1 MDHTTLDIFRVVA
14 AELSVTRAAKR
25 LGRVQSNVTTRIQQ
39 LEEELGVALFRRD
52 GNRLTLSAEGER
64 FLGYASRML
73 ALADEARQ
81 VLKPGEP
88 SGTLRIGSMESTAAA
103 RLPGP
108 LAALHVEYPEVQLR
122 ISTAPSRQLLEQVRS
137 GQIDCA
143 FAALPP
149 CGDMAS
155 AADLE
160 AAGLH
165 GEPAFREEIL
175 LVLPPGHAD
184 VRRGADVAVRSL
196 AAFEQGCS
204 YRVLAEEWFGRDAPP
219 LDIQEVGSYHSML
232 ACVAA
237 GGCVS
242 LVPRSVLD
250 LLREPPALR
259 THVVATV
266 DTWLVHRSGYQTAAF
281 DALKKALAPFM
292 SKVSKMPKQHATKG
306 RLK

>member
-1 MDHTTLDIFRVVA
+1 VDHTTLEIFCVVA

-64 FLGYASRML
+64 FLGYANRML

-81 VLKPGEP
+81 VLTPQSP
-88 SGTLRIGSMESTAAA
+88 SGTLRIGTMESTAAA

-108 LAALHVEYPEVQLR
+108 LAALHVQYPDVRLR
-122 ISTAPSRQLLEQVRS
+122 ISTAPSRQLIEQVER
-137 GQIDCA
+137 GLIDCA

-149 CGDMAS
+149 CGEMAS

-165 GEPAFREEIL
+165 GEPVFREEIL
-175 LVLPPGHAD
+175 LVLPPGHGS
-184 VRRGADVAVRSL
+184 VRKGEDIAVRSL
-196 AAFEQGCS
+196 AAFAQGCS
-204 YRVLAEEWFGRDAPP
+204 YRLLAEEWLGQGASA
-219 LDIQEVGSYHSML
+219 LDVQEVGSYHSML

-242 LVPRSVLD
+242 LVPRSVLE
-250 LLREPPALR
+250 LLREPPTLR
-259 THVVATV
+259 THVVAKV
-266 DTWLVHRSGYQTAAF
+266 DTWLIHRNGYRTAAF
-281 DALKKALAPFM
+281 NALRETLTPFM
-292 SKVSKMPKQHATKG
+292 SKKQTVKG
-306 RLK
+306 KSS

>member
-1 MDHTTLDIFRVVA
+1 MDHTSLEIFRVVA

-52 GNRLTLSAEGER
+52 GNRLSLNTEGER
-64 FLGYASRML
+64 FLGYANRML

-81 VLKPGEP
+81 VLSPQAP

-108 LAALHVEYPEVQLR
+108 LAALHVQYPEVQLR

-137 GQIDCA
+137 GLLDCA

-149 CGDMAS
+149 CGEMTTAS
-155 AADLE
+155 DLE
-160 AAGLH
+160 AAGLR
-165 GEPAFREEIL
+165 GEPVFREEIL
-175 LVLPPGHAD
+175 LVLPRGHAA
-184 VRRGADVAVRSL
+184 VRKGTDITVRSL
-196 AAFEQGCS
+196 AAFAEGCS
-204 YRVLAEEWFGRDAPP
+204 YRVLAEEWLGQDRSP

-242 LVPRSVLD
+242 LVPRSVLE
-250 LLREPPALR
+250 LLREPPDFH
-259 THVVATV
+259 TQVVAKV
-266 DTWLVHRSGYQTAAF
+266 DTWLVHRTGYETAAF
-281 DALKKALAPFM
+281 NALREALVPF
-292 SKVSKMPKQHATKG
+292 VSKLSKPSRDQATRRKTS
-306 RLK
+306 

>member
-1 MDHTTLDIFRVVA
+1 MDHTSLDIFRVVA

-52 GNRLTLSAEGER
+52 GNRLTLSTEGER
-64 FLGYASRML
+64 FLGYANRML

-81 VLKPGEP
+81 VLSPQAP

-103 RLPGP
+103 RLPRP
-108 LAALHVEYPEVQLR
+108 LAALHVQYPDVQLR
-122 ISTAPSRQLLEQVRS
+122 ISTAPSRQLIEQVRN
-137 GQIDCA
+137 GLLDCA

-149 CGDMAS
+149 CGEMAS

-160 AAGLH
+160 AVGLH
-165 GEPAFREEIL
+165 GEPVFREEIL
-175 LVLPPGHAD
+175 LVLPPGHAA
-184 VRRGADVAVRSL
+184 VRQGTDITVRSL
-196 AAFEQGCS
+196 AAFAQGCS
-204 YRVLAEEWFGRDAPP
+204 YRVLAEEWLGQDRSP

-250 LLREPPALR
+250 LLREPPEFR
-259 THVVATV
+259 THVVAKV
-266 DTWLVHRSGYQTAAF
+266 DTWLIHRNGYETAAF
-281 DALKKALAPFM
+281 NALREALTPF
-292 SKVSKMPKQHATKG
+292 VSKQLATRRKSS
-306 RLK
+306 

>member
-1 MDHTTLDIFRVVA
+1 MDHTTLDIFCVVA

-39 LEEELGVALFRRD
+39 LEQELGVGLFRRD

-64 FLGYASRML
+64 FLGYAKRML

-81 VLKPGEP
+81 VLAPQVP
-88 SGTLRIGSMESTAAA
+88 SGTLRIGTMESTAAA

-108 LAALHVEYPEVQLR
+108 LAAIHGTYPDVQLR
-122 ISTAPSRQLLEQVRS
+122 ISTAPSRQLLEQVGS
-137 GQIDCA
+137 GLIDCA

-160 AAGLH
+160 ATGLH
-165 GEPAFREEIL
+165 GEAVFREEIL
-175 LVLPPGHAD
+175 LVLPPGHGA
-184 VRRGADVAVRSL
+184 VRKGEDIAVRSL
-196 AAFEQGCS
+196 AAFSQGCS
-204 YRVLAEEWFGRDAPP
+204 YRVLAEEWLGKGASPF
-219 LDIQEVGSYHSML
+219 DIQEVGSYHSML

-242 LVPRSVLD
+242 FVPRSVLE
-250 LLREPPALR
+250 LLREPPRFR
-259 THVVATV
+259 THIVAKV
-266 DTWLVHRSGYQTAAF
+266 DTWLVHRTGYQTAAF
-281 DALKKALAPFM
+281 NALREALTPFM
-292 SKVSKMPKQHATKG
+292 SKLPTVKEKLS
-306 RLK
+306 

>member
-1 MDHTTLDIFRVVA
+1 MDHTSLDIFRVVA

-52 GNRLTLSAEGER
+52 GNRLTLSTEGER
-64 FLGYASRML
+64 FLGYANRML

-81 VLKPGEP
+81 MLSPQAP

-108 LAALHVEYPEVQLR
+108 LSALHVQYPDVQLR
-122 ISTAPSRQLLEQVRS
+122 ITTAPSRQLIEQVRN
-137 GQIDCA
+137 GLLDCV

-149 CGDMAS
+149 CGEMAS
-155 AADLE
+155 ASDLE
-160 AAGLH
+160 AVGLH
-165 GEPAFREEIL
+165 AEPVFREEIL
-175 LVLPPGHAD
+175 VVLPPGHTAI
-184 VRRGADVAVRSL
+184 RKGADITVRSL
-196 AAFEQGCS
+196 AAFADGCS
-204 YRVLAEEWFGRDAPP
+204 YRVLAEEWLGQDRLP

-242 LVPRSVLD
+242 LVPRSVLE
-250 LLREPPALR
+250 LLRDPPALR
-259 THVVATV
+259 THVVAKV
-266 DTWLVHRSGYQTAAF
+266 DTCLIHRNGYETAAF
-281 DALKKALAPFM
+281 NALREALAPF
-292 SKVSKMPKQHATKG
+292 VSKNQASRRKAS
-306 RLK
+306 

>member
-1 MDHTTLDIFRVVA
+1 VDHTTLEIFQVVA

-64 FLGYASRML
+64 FLGYANRML

-81 VLKPGEP
+81 VLAPQAP
-88 SGTLRIGSMESTAAA
+88 SGTLRIGTMESTAAA

-108 LAALHVEYPEVQLR
+108 LATLHVHYPDVQLR
-122 ISTAPSRQLLEQVRS
+122 ISTAPSRQLIEQVGS
-137 GQIDCA
+137 GLIDCA

-149 CGDMAS
+149 CGEMAS

-160 AAGLH
+160 SAGLH
-165 GEPAFREEIL
+165 GEPVFREEIL
-175 LVLPPGHAD
+175 LVLPPGHGA
-184 VRRGADVAVRSL
+184 VRKGEDIAVRSL
-196 AAFEQGCS
+196 AAFAQGCS
-204 YRVLAEEWFGRDAPP
+204 YRVLAEEWLGQGGSP
-219 LDIQEVGSYHSML
+219 LDVQEVGSYHSML

-242 LVPRSVLD
+242 LVPRSVLE
-250 LLREPPALR
+250 LLRDPPKLR
-259 THVVATV
+259 THVVAKV
-266 DTWLVHRSGYQTAAF
+266 DTWLIHRNGYRTAAF
-281 DALKKALAPFM
+281 NALRETLTPFM
-292 SKVSKMPKQHATKG
+292 SKQQAGKG
-306 RLK
+306 KSS

>member
-1 MDHTTLDIFRVVA
+1 MDHTSLDIFRVVA

-64 FLGYASRML
+64 FLGYANRRL

-81 VLKPGEP
+81 VLSQQAP

-108 LAALHVEYPEVQLR
+108 LAALHVQYPGVQLR

-137 GQIDCA
+137 GLLDCA

-155 AADLE
+155 ASDLE
-160 AAGLH
+160 AAGLL
-165 GEPAFREEIL
+165 GEPVFREEFL
-175 LVLPPGHAD
+175 L
-184 VRRGADVAVRSL
+184 
-196 AAFEQGCS
+196 
-204 YRVLAEEWFGRDAPP
+204 
-219 LDIQEVGSYHSML
+219 
-232 ACVAA
+232 
-237 GGCVS
+237 
-242 LVPRSVLD
+242 
-250 LLREPPALR
+250 EPTEFR
-259 THVVATV
+259 THVVAKV
-266 DTWLVHRSGYQTAAF
+266 DTWLVHRNGYQTAAF
-281 DALKKALAPFM
+281 DALREALSPFM
-292 SKVSKMPKQHATKG
+292 STHPTA
-306 RLK
+306 R

>member
-1 MDHTTLDIFRVVA
+1 MDHTTLDIFCVVA

-64 FLGYASRML
+64 FLGYANRML

-81 VLKPGEP
+81 VLAPQAP
-88 SGTLRIGSMESTAAA
+88 SGTLRIGTMESTAAA

-108 LAALHVEYPEVQLR
+108 LAALHVQYPEVQLR
-122 ISTAPSRQLLEQVRS
+122 ISTAPSRQLLEQVS
-137 GQIDCA
+137 TGLIDCA

-149 CGDMAS
+149 CGDMTSAS
-155 AADLE
+155 DLE

-165 GEPAFREEIL
+165 GEPVFREEIL
-175 LVLPPGHAD
+175 LVLPPGHGV
-184 VRRGADVAVRSL
+184 VRRGEDVAVRSL
-196 AAFEQGCS
+196 AAFAQGCS
-204 YRVLAEEWFGRDAPP
+204 YRVLAEEWLGQGASPP
-219 LDIQEVGSYHSML
+219 DIQEVGSYHSML

-242 LVPRSVLD
+242 LVPRSVLE
-250 LLREPPALR
+250 LLREPPKFR
-259 THVVATV
+259 THVVAKV
-266 DTWLVHRSGYQTAAF
+266 DTWLVYRSGYQTAAYN
-281 DALKKALAPFM
+281 ALREALTPFM
-292 SKVSKMPKQHATKG
+292 PKLRSTKG
-306 RLK
+306 ALS

>member
-1 MDHTTLDIFRVVA
+1 VDHTTLDIFCVVA
-14 AELSVTRAAKR
+14 AELSVTRAARR

-52 GNRLTLSAEGER
+52 GNRLTLSTEGER
-64 FLGYASRML
+64 FLGYANRML

-81 VLKPGEP
+81 VLAPQAP
-88 SGTLRIGSMESTAAA
+88 SGTLRIGTMESTAAA

-108 LAALHVEYPEVQLR
+108 LAALHVQYPDVQLR
-122 ISTAPSRQLLEQVRS
+122 ISTAPSRQLLEQVGS
-137 GQIDCA
+137 GLVDCA

-155 AADLE
+155 AMDLD

-165 GEPAFREEIL
+165 GEAVFREEIL
-175 LVLPPGHAD
+175 LVLPPGHGVVRKGGD
-184 VRRGADVAVRSL
+184 VTVRSL
-196 AAFEQGCS
+196 AAFAQGCS
-204 YRVLAEEWFGRDAPP
+204 YRVLAEEWLGQGAAL

-242 LVPRSVLD
+242 LVPRSVLE
-250 LLREPPALR
+250 LLREPPKFR
-259 THVVATV
+259 THVVAKV
-266 DTWLVHRSGYQTAAF
+266 DTWLVHRKGYQTPAF
-281 DALKKALAPFM
+281 NALREALTPFM
-292 SKVSKMPKQHATKG
+292 SKQLSAKEKVS
-306 RLK
+306 